1 MPMVVAVS
9 LAASIVIHSVVV
21 TCCVCCFSKWF
32 LHSSVIL
39 NMFYVMTATDADGD
53 ADACII
59 VLKYIGSRN
68 VTWDESRSVT
78 NTVVDGL
85 CLTYRMF
92 VPVTL
97 TPSFNHPV

>member
-39 NMFYVMTATDADGD
+39 NMLYGMTATDADADAD
-53 ADACII
+53 ADACCSSCIP
-59 VLKYIGSRN
+59 VPP
-68 VTWDESRSVT
+68 RSAP
-78 NTVVDGL
+78 L
-85 CLTYRMF
+85 
-92 VPVTL
+92 
-97 TPSFNHPV
+97 PSDLLS